1 MMERIAH
8 RGKRVSLA
16 VVGSIAFTA
25 VGCSPIGWAQPP
37 AAAPSGQAASTTAP
51 AKQVHARGDIAGN
64 WQGTLNTPQ
73 RSLRIILQISRTEKG
88 WSAKMYSIDQG
99 AQPLNASSV
108 SLDGS
113 AFKFSI
119 DMVGG
124 TYQGTLSSDGDVITG
139 AWTQGN
145 GPQQLDL
152 LRSTRETAWEIP
164 APPPPPK
171 LMAANADP
179 SFDVATIK
187 PNDSGA
193 SQMQGLTVRGR
204 NFATRNSSL
213 VDLICFAYNVQ
224 SKQIV
229 GAPGWMDSDR
239 YDIAAVPVQE
249 GVPNPQQL
257 RTMIRKLLADRFK
270 LTFHH
275 EKRELSAYV
284 LTVGKNGQKLTPTQ
298 LQGPLPGLGYHP
310 APGGLMMMMMNGTL
324 DDFTSF
330 LQTLVLDRP
339 VVDHTGIK
347 GKFDLH
353 FTFTPDDSEFNG
365 HPPPLPKQADTANAS
380 PGFFEA
386 IQQQLGLKLEAEKTP
401 VDVIV
406 IDHVEKPSPN

>member
-1 MMERIAH
+1 MIERIGCG
-8 RGKRVSLA
+8 GKRVSLA
-16 VVGSIAFTA
+16 MVGSIALAA
-25 VGCSPIGWAQPP
+25 VLCAPVGWSQTP
-37 AAAPSGQAASTTAP
+37 AIAPSGQATSAATP
-51 AKQVHARGDIAGN
+51 AKVVHARGDIAGN
-64 WQGTLNTPQ
+64 WQGTLTVGQ
-73 RSLRIILQISRTEKG
+73 HSLRIILQIARADKG

-99 AQPLNASSV
+99 AQPINASSV

-113 AFKFSI
+113 AFKFTI

-124 TYQGTLSSDGDVITG
+124 SYQGTLSSDGDVITG
-139 AWTQGN
+139 AWTQGS
-145 GPQQLDL
+145 GPQPLDL
-152 LRSTRETAWEIP
+152 VRATRETAWEIP

-171 LMAANADP
+171 LMAADADP

-193 SQMQGLTVRGR
+193 SQMQALTVRGR

-213 VDLICFAYNVQ
+213 VDLICFAYNIQ

-229 GAPGWMDSDR
+229 GGPSWMDSDR

-249 GVPNPQQL
+249 GIPNPQQL
-257 RTMIRKLLADRFK
+257 RTMMKKLLADRFK

-284 LTVGKNGQKLTPTQ
+284 LSVGKNGQKLTPTQ
-298 LQGPLPGLGYHP
+298 LNGPLPGLGYRP
-310 APGGLMMMMMNGTL
+310 GPGGITMMMMNGTL
-324 DDFTSF
+324 EDLTSF

-339 VVDHTGIK
+339 VVDQTGIK

-365 HPPPLPKQADTANAS
+365 HPPALPKQADTANTS
-380 PGFFEA
+380 PGLFEA
-386 IQQQLGLKLEAEKTP
+386 IQQQLGLKLDAEKTP
-401 VDVIV
+401 VDVIA

>member
-1 MMERIAH
+1 MIERIVCV
-8 RGKRVSLA
+8 RKTVSLA
-16 VVGSIAFTA
+16 MVKSIAFA
-25 VGCSPIGWAQPP
+25 AFALGAPIGWAQ
-37 AAAPSGQAASTTAP
+37 AAATAP
-51 AKQVHARGDIAGN
+51 AKQAAATPAKEVHAHGDIAGN
-64 WQGTLNTPQ
+64 WQGTLNVGQ
-73 RSLRIILQISRTEKG
+73 RSLRIILQIARADKG

-99 AQPLNASSV
+99 AQPINASSV

-113 AFKFSI
+113 AFKCAV

-124 TYQGTLSSDGDVITG
+124 SYQGTLSSDGDVITG

-145 GPQQLDL
+145 GPQPLDL
-152 LRSTRETAWEIP
+152 VRTTRETAWEIP

-171 LMAANADP
+171 LMAADADP

-193 SQMQGLTVRGR
+193 SQMQGLTIRGR
-204 NFATRNSSL
+204 DFATRNSSL
-213 VDLICFAYNVQ
+213 LDLITFAYNVQ
-224 SKQIV
+224 AKQIV
-229 GAPGWMDSDR
+229 GGPAWMNSDR

-257 RTMIRKLLADRFK
+257 RTMMKKLLADRFK
-270 LTFHH
+270 LTFHQ

-298 LQGPLPGLGYHP
+298 LNGPLPGLGYHP
-310 APGGLMMMMMNGTL
+310 APGGIMMMMMNGTL
-324 DDFTSF
+324 EDFTSF

-365 HPPPLPKQADTANAS
+365 HPPPLPKQADTANTS
-380 PGFFEA
+380 PGLFEA
-386 IQQQLGLKLEAEKTP
+386 IQQQLGLKLDAEKTP
-401 VDVIV
+401 VDVIA
-406 IDHVEKPSPN
+406 IDHVEKPSAN

>member
-1 MMERIAH
+1 MIERIGCG
-8 RGKRVSLA
+8 GKRVSLI
-16 VVGSIAFTA
+16 VVVSIAFTA
-25 VGCSPIGWAQPP
+25 ALCAPMGWAQTP
-37 AAAPSGQAASTTAP
+37 ATASPEQAASTAAP
-51 AKQVHARGDIAGN
+51 AKEVHARGDIAGN

-73 RSLRIILQISRTEKG
+73 RSLRIILQIARTDKG

-99 AQPLNASSV
+99 AQPFNASSV

-119 DMVGG
+119 DMVSGS
-124 TYQGTLSSDGDVITG
+124 YQGTLGSTGDVITG
-139 AWTQGN
+139 TWTQGS
-145 GPQQLDL
+145 GPKQLDL
-152 LRSTRETAWEIP
+152 VRSTRETAWEIP

-171 LMAANADP
+171 LMAADADP

-187 PNDSGA
+187 PNNSGA
-193 SQMQGLTVRGR
+193 SQMQGLTIRGR
-204 NFATRNSSL
+204 DFATRNSSL
-213 VDLICFAYNVQ
+213 VDLISFAYNVQ
-224 SKQIV
+224 AKQIV
-229 GAPGWMDSDR
+229 GGPAWMDSDR

-257 RTMIRKLLADRFK
+257 RTMLKKLLADRFK
-270 LTFHH
+270 LTFHQ

-298 LQGPLPGLGYHP
+298 LKGPLPGLGYHP
-310 APGGLMMMMMNGTL
+310 APGGIMMMMMNGTL
-324 DDFTSF
+324 EDFTSF

-365 HPPPLPKQADTANAS
+365 HPPPLPKQADTANTS
-380 PGFFEA
+380 PGLFEA
-386 IQQQLGLKLEAEKTP
+386 IQQQLVLKLDAEKTP
-401 VDVIV
+401 VDVIA

>member
-1 MMERIAH
+1 MIERIG
-8 RGKRVSLA
+8 RGGKRISRAIL
-16 VVGSIAFTA
+16 GSITFAA
-25 VGCSPIGWAQPP
+25 LLCAPMDWAQTPTT
-37 AAAPSGQAASTTAP
+37 APSGQAAPAP
-51 AKQVHARGDIAGN
+51 AKEVHARGDIGGS
-64 WQGTLNTPQ
+64 WQGTLNIGPK
-73 RSLRIILQISRTEKG
+73 SLRIVLQIARADKG

-99 AQPLNASSV
+99 AQPINASSV

-113 AFKFSI
+113 AFKCAV

-124 TYQGTLSSDGDVITG
+124 SYQGTLSSDGNVITG
-139 AWTQGN
+139 AWTQAN
-145 GPQQLDL
+145 GPQPLDL
-152 LRSTRETAWEIP
+152 VRTTRETAWEIP

-171 LMAANADP
+171 LMAADADP

-193 SQMQGLTVRGR
+193 SQMQGLTMRGR
-204 NFATRNSSL
+204 DFATRNSSL
-213 VDLICFAYNVQ
+213 VDLISFAYNVQ
-224 SKQIV
+224 AKQIV
-229 GAPGWMDSDR
+229 GGPQWMDSDR

-257 RTMIRKLLADRFK
+257 RTMMKKLLADRFK

-298 LQGPLPGLGYHP
+298 LNGPLPGLGFRP
-310 APGGLMMMMMNGTL
+310 SPGGIMMMMMNGTL
-324 DDFTSF
+324 EDFTSF

-339 VVDHTGIK
+339 VVDHTGLK

-365 HPPPLPKQADTANAS
+365 HPPALPKQTDAANSS
-380 PGFFEA
+380 PGLFEA
-386 IQQQLGLKLEAEKTP
+386 IQQQLGLKLDAEKTP
-401 VDVIV
+401 VDVIA